1 MLGRKDYTAAELA
14 HARSAVSDQLSAYRK
29 AKGPADFEAVYFNN
43 MTVVLDRY
51 FVHRVRAVTGKDGN
65 ALNEVEL
72 IVESLMN
79 NDGVLQGNNVL
90 KYVPEQSVTQ
100 LKIGDRIQL
109 TADQFERLSAAFF
122 TELERKFVH

>member
-1 MLGRKDYTAAELA
+1 MLGRKDYTAEELA
-14 HARSAVSDQLSAYRK
+14 HARSAVAEQLSAYRK
-29 AKGPADFEAVYFNN
+29 AKGPAGFEAVYFNN
-43 MTVVLDRY
+43 MTLALDRY
-51 FVHRVRAVTGKDGN
+51 FVHRVRAVTGKDAN

-79 NDGVLQGNNVL
+79 NDAVLQGNNVL

-109 TADQFERLSAAFF
+109 SEDQFERLSAAFF
-122 TELERKFVH
+122 DELERKFVL